1 MQFRGAGR
9 GEAGCARLRRVGAPL
24 ALFLALSCFGFAP
37 PPAAASD
44 TDPRP
49 ELGSQRQAQDAEP
62 APRGIDYRFELI
74 GDLPPRLRGLVDE
87 VSRLEQLRDR
97 PPATPAAL
105 RARVQDEVA
114 RLEAALRSA
123 GYYAFELTSEID
135 TAQRPAEVRISV
147 EPGPQF
153 TLADYRIVYRPSA
166 PLPPGDGGS
175 IPTGAADLEL
185 TLGMPAEAAALQAA
199 EGRLLWLLSL
209 SGHPYATIATARYQ
223 ADHARSEL
231 TATVTVEP
239 GPRVVF
245 GPLAIEGLTDVEQD
259 YIRDLADWPEGQLWD
274 ARVLIAVR
282 NRIAATDLFETVLID
297 FPDTAPAAAGPLSV
311 TLALRERAHRSI
323 GVGAA
328 VTSGE
333 EIARAKVSWEHR
345 NLFGN
350 GESLRLEALGSFLR
364 QEARAAFRR
373 PNFFNV
379 DQALIARTSFLQEES
394 DAFDETTAAA
404 SLGVERSIGENW
416 TVELNTAIEFSEQT
430 DSFGT
435 DRFTLVG
442 LPASL
447 AYDTRDDLLNPT
459 RGWHITFGAAP
470 WASVGERESQF
481 LIGETTAATYW
492 SPFESDRLVFAGRT
506 RLGALFFENAP
517 AVPAS
522 RRFYSGGGGSV
533 RGFEFRSIG
542 PLDGDNDPLG
552 GKSVAE
558 VGLEMRLKLTETI
571 GIVPFLDGGQVF
583 EDTLPDTDFDWQWAA
598 GLGLRYHLG
607 FGPLRLDVAVPINPR
622 DQDDA
627 FEFYVS
633 IGQAF

>member
-1 MQFRGAGR
+1 MQLWGGGTEEAGR
-9 GEAGCARLRRVGAPL
+9 ARLRRVGSLL
-24 ALFLALSCFGFAP
+24 AVVFGLLCLDLA
-37 PPAAASD
+37 PPAAAAD
-44 TDPRP
+44 TDPKP
-49 ELGSQRQAQDAEP
+49 ELGSQRQEREAEP
-62 APRGIDYRFELI
+62 AQRGVDYRFELI
-74 GDLPPRLRGLVDE
+74 GDLPPKLRGLIDE
-87 VSRLEQLRDR
+87 VSQLEALRDR
-97 PPATPAAL
+97 TPATPAAL
-105 RARVQDEVA
+105 RARVQDEEE
-114 RLEAALRSA
+114 RLEAALKSA
-123 GYYAFELTSEID
+123 GYYAFALTSEID
-135 TAQRPAEVRISV
+135 TAQSPAEVTISV

-153 TLADYRIVYRPSA
+153 TLADYSIVYIPSA
-166 PLPPGDGGS
+166 PQPPGDGRS
-175 IPTGAADLEL
+175 IPTRAADLDL
-185 TLGMPAEAAALQAA
+185 TLGMPAEAAPLQAA
-199 EGRLLWLLSL
+199 EGRLLWLLSQ
-209 SGHPYATIATARYQ
+209 SGYPYATITTARYQ

-231 TATVTVEP
+231 TATVTIEP

-245 GPLAIEGLTDVEQD
+245 GPLTIEGLTDVEQD

-282 NRIAATDLFETVLID
+282 NRIAATDLFESVLID
-297 FPDTAPAAAGPLSV
+297 FPDTAPATAGPLPV
-311 TLALRERAHRSI
+311 TLALRERSHRSI

-364 QEARAAFRR
+364 QEARATFRR
-373 PNFFNV
+373 PSFLQL
-379 DQALIARTSFLQEES
+379 DQALIARTSFLREES

-442 LPASL
+442 LPASVS
-447 AYDTRDDLLNPT
+447 YDTRDDLLDPT

-470 WASVGERESQF
+470 WVSVGERDSQF
-481 LIGETTAATYW
+481 LIGETSAATYW
-492 SPFESDRLVFAGRT
+492 SPFESDRVVFAGRT

-607 FGPLRLDVAVPINPR
+607 FGPLRLDVAVPLNPR
-622 DQDDA
+622 DQDDS